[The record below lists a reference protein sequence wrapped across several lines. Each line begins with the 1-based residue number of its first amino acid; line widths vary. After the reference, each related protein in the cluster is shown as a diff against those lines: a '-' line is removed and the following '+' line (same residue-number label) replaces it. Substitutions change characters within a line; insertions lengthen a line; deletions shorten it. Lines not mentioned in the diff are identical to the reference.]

1 MQNPDTCNA
10 PGAETTPTMAVS
22 QPDPRLPV
30 TVLSGFLGAGKT
42 TLLNHILRNREGKR
56 VAVIVNDMSDINID
70 AAMVDR
76 EVQLNRADEK
86 LVEMSNGCICCTL
99 REDLLVEVA
108 GLARAGRFDYLI
120 IESTGI
126 SEPLPVA
133 ETFTFRDDQ
142 GTSLSNLARL
152 DTLVTVVDAVN
163 FPRDLDAAED
173 LAERGQSLGEGDQR
187 TQAELLVDQ
196 VEFADVIIL
205 NKADLVGSAQRERLE
220 HALRQLNRKARIL
233 CASFCEVPL
242 DSIVSTGL
250 FDFQQAATAPG
261 WLAELRG
268 SHTPETEEYGVAS
281 FVYEARQ
288 PFHPE
293 RFHAAMQL
301 DWPGNVL
308 RSKGYFW
315 LASRHD
321 LVGQW
326 SQAGG
331 LVRHGVVGWWWSAVP
346 EQRWPDDPAHR
357 AAIRAEYDGEF
368 GDRRQ
373 QIGLYRPAPG
383 HGCDARAARCLPARR
398 WGAGGRARSV
408 ADLPGPVSDL
418 DWRRRRL
425 SAGGRRQSYPRNS

>member
-1 MQNPDTCNA
+1 
-10 PGAETTPTMAVS
+10 
-22 QPDPRLPV
+22 
-30 TVLSGFLGAGKT
+30 
-42 TLLNHILRNREGKR
+42 
-56 VAVIVNDMSDINID
+56 
-70 AAMVDR
+70 
-76 EVQLNRADEK
+76 
-86 LVEMSNGCICCTL
+86 
-99 REDLLVEVA
+99 
-108 GLARAGRFDYLI
+108 
-120 IESTGI
+120 
-126 SEPLPVA
+126 
-133 ETFTFRDDQ
+133 
-142 GTSLSNLARL
+142 
-152 DTLVTVVDAVN
+152 VDAVN

-281 FVYEARQ
+281 FVYEARR